1 MLSSELKSKIDS
13 LWNSFWANGMPEHI
27 EALEHISYL
36 IFMKKL
42 EDYEND
48 RIRGAKK
55 SNQKYNSIFDDNKE
69 MRWSEWK
76 NYEGK
81 KMLNHVKTKVFPFI
95 KSLEEKGGQLQLQMS
110 DANFEMK
117 SPVLLQDAINVIDDL
132 KIAERN
138 QDVQGD
144 IFEYI
149 MSQLKTAGLNGQ
161 FRTPRH
167 IIRMMVELL
176 DPDIKQTICDPACGT
191 GGFLV
196 NAYQHIMKKYT
207 SEDILEYD
215 EEGIAHNLRGD
226 KLPEAAR
233 KFLKNEQLYGFD
245 FSNTMIRICIMNM
258 ILHGITKPNIHFFN
272 SLGKEFNQ
280 NEEYQII
287 FANPPFAG
295 NLNKSEVNEGFTAD
309 TTKTELLFLELFYK
323 KLVMG
328 GQAAIILPL
337 SILTSSQTKA
347 YLILRKLLLEK
358 CQIEAIIYLPKG
370 TFEPYAGVSTA
381 VLFFTKGGSTEKVWL
396 YKMEADGLSLDKKR
410 DPVKENDIP
419 DVLAKFPKREISD
432 KSTVITIEDIKK
444 NGYDLNVNNYIKN
457 SISEK
462 VIDIQ
467 EAVDTL
473 AELKNNLKNSEKQ
486 VAKDLKEL
494 GFKV

>member
-13 LWNSFWANGMPEHI
+13 LWNSFWANGMPEHV

-48 RIRGAKK
+48 RIQSAKK
-55 SNQKYNSIFDDNKE
+55 SNQKYKSVFDGNKD

-132 KIAERN
+132 KIAEQN

-149 MSQLKTAGLNGQ
+149 VSQLKTAGLNGQ

-191 GGFLV
+191 GGFLI

-207 SEDILEYD
+207 SKDILEYD
-215 EEGIAHNLRGD
+215 EEGIVHNLRGD
-226 KLPEAAR
+226 ELSESER
-233 KFLKNEQLYGFD
+233 KFLNTEQLYGFD

-258 ILHGITKPNIHFFN
+258 ILHGITSPNIHFFN

-280 NEEYQII
+280 NEEYHII

-295 NLNKSEVNEGFTAD
+295 NLNESEVNDGFKIS
-309 TTKTELLFLELFYK
+309 TTKTELLFLELFYNKLNIGGRACVIVPDGTLYGSSKTHQHIRK
-323 KLVMG
+323 K
-328 GQAAIILPL
+328 ILENCRVDAV
-337 SILTSSQTKA
+337 ILMPSGVFK
-347 YLILRKLLLEK
+347 
-358 CQIEAIIYLPKG
+358 
-370 TFEPYAGVSTA
+370 PYAGIATSVI
-381 VLFFTKGGSTEKVWL
+381 LFTKGEKTEKVWF
-396 YKMEADGLSLDKKR
+396 YEMEHDGFSLDDKR
-410 DPVKENDIP
+410 IKRKENDIP
-419 DVLAKFPKREISD
+419 DIIKKFKNKEISE
-432 KSTVITIEDIKK
+432 KSWIASFDEIKK
-444 NGYDLNVNNYIKN
+444 NNWTLSATKYKPFRPIKVNHRQPKEIIKD
-457 SISEK
+457 ISKLET
-462 VIDIQ
+462 DIQ
-467 EAVDTL
+467 KEINDVSTL
-473 AELKNNLKNSEKQ
+473 VKGLK
-486 VAKDLKEL
+486 
-494 GFKV
+494 